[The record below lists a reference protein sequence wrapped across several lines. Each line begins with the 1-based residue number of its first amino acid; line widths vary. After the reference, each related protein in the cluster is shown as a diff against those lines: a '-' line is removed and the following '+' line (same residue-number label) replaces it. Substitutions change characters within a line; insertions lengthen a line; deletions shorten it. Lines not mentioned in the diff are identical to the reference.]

1 MQRIQQA
8 NAACGGHAGGGQ
20 PLALCQ
26 RLAEKHEVR
35 LGMHPGVAENKGRG
49 DVSHLN
55 PKDLER
61 LLAEQYQTFI
71 KYAGKPTHIK
81 LHGSLYHVTES
92 NPFLRSAYLDFAIAR
107 DLPVMALAGGRV
119 LGELKERG
127 GAGIAE
133 GFLDRHYEE
142 DGSLVERE
150 QGGMVAT
157 AAEAVER
164 WREASLG
171 LGIRAH
177 TGKRL
182 QSNLDSL
189 CVHSD
194 SPVLHQLFDLLQDDR
209 E

>member
-1 MQRIQQA
+1 MQHIQQA
-8 NAACGGHAGGGQ
+8 NAACGGHAGGRQ
-20 PLALCQ
+20 QLALCQ

-35 LGMHPGVAENKGRG
+35 LGMHPGVAEEMGRG
-49 DVSHLN
+49 DVSHLK
-55 PKDLER
+55 PKDLEQ
-61 LLAEQYQTFI
+61 LLVEQHRTFI

-92 NPFLRSAYLDFAIAR
+92 DPFMRSAYLDFAIAR
-107 DLPVMALAGGRV
+107 DIPIMALAGGRV
-119 LGELKERG
+119 LGELMENEIS
-127 GAGIAE
+127 GIAE

-142 DGSLVERE
+142 DGSLLKRE

-157 AAEAVER
+157 AAEALER

-171 LGIRAH
+171 LGLRAY

-182 QSNLDSL
+182 QCNLDSL

-194 SPVLHQLFDLLQDDR
+194 SPILHQLFDLLQ
-209 E
+209 ENGE